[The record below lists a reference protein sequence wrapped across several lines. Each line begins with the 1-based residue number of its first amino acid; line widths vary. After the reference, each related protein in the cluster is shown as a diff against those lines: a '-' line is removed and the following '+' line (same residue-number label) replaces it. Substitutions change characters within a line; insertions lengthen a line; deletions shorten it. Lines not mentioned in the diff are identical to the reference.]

1 MSWRPSRRRPHSA
14 SGAIVES
21 VSFAM
26 PGSAEMRPPFREQ
39 SSSPELDFTDKLKAL
54 RELIASSK
62 SHRQARK
69 SPDKSSSRIMARRSA
84 QNFCEARDEGE
95 KLKFTATSF
104 GRRELAERA
113 ARAGALSDKE
123 LIARGGA
130 GRSLQSGNQF
140 VSGESGGRVGY
151 PDYECDHTLE
161 PELLLD
167 PTGQKCLPPRRH
179 SAAESYSHLLSR
191 DLQLMG
197 LALEQGWLASDRS
210 LAASLSPKRVTFR
223 NDELADSRRTQA
235 SLGYY
240 HHEVPERDWSTP
252 ARTLGSHAVSQ
263 LRGFPDS
270 NEAAVRS
277 YSAGRGHDLLPGA
290 SDVLSVSELKGREL
304 MKEKEAIY
312 KQFSPG
318 EAYTGTSPP
327 EHDYPSSGNAEK
339 PIQTN
344 VQISDK
350 PEKVRARPRSAD
362 LTRRTS
368 SGEVRS
374 GSARTSPRDD
384 GIDSGHWTQLLS
396 QKRDKNASRSVPSS
410 PSTVQ
415 SNVSL
420 ERAQRA
426 SPHTF
431 LLREAAKQLEH
442 QSVQAETATKEAKR
456 KEAHSSQRKA
466 AAENGGDVSHGPE
479 EKLQDDEVADIF
491 RHPRGKKKIIIKR
504 GSVRVVL
511 ETKPDSQQVWQK
523 ISARQSSAEGRVPR
537 EVRSELALARQSSQ
551 DSDDSSVPDST
562 PVIAKDEHIMTLD
575 KLKALLRGRRSE
587 SRPGSQTSSAS
598 MTSPSPMKAFHHSK
612 HPHPHSHDSAAT
624 KSRRDSAGK
633 DSGAEPL
640 SRHEELA
647 HGKARSGDA
656 GGSKPLQRKVIKRP
670 PSFPR
675 SREGSLEKGLPNG
688 DSSCPW
694 SVKAGHVGADA
705 RSLSDALA
713 HSKGDVRAQKPSED
727 RPSSAPQLP
736 SRVSSPSGAGS
747 VKLEGSAIRLGLGNG
762 SSKKK
767 PSSTGSEKADQRRR
781 RPASSTDLTKGSG
794 NKTADAQATAHSL
807 RSSVQRLHQ
816 EVSRRVNQDAYIV
829 QGLMNRADV
838 PSGELGSLPNSHH
851 SEVIQDAESGHV
863 CRRLSFDEDA
873 AAAAVE
879 AKREAASGNSR
890 SQSCIPFGKRLGAGM
905 VDTGSVAS
913 GLDMGGL
920 PHNGRAS
927 AAFWTTSGSKQRQTN
942 ISTNLDDAE
951 DSFVA
956 NIRASRDLATSTPRA
971 DDRHQP
977 AVSAL
982 ASASPA
988 PSQNGQSLGVRGRD
1002 SHSRDT
1008 NVLPERLASRS
1019 LQQKRPASVG
1029 AFPIWPGRGDDVWAS
1044 GGARPF
1050 SWQSLEGV
1058 PSG

>member
-1 MSWRPSRRRPHSA
+1 M
-14 SGAIVES
+14 ES
-21 VSFAM
+21 VPFAM

-39 SSSPELDFTDKLKAL
+39 RSSPELDFTDKLKAL

-104 GRRELAERA
+104 ERRELAERA

-123 LIARGGA
+123 LIAMEGA
-130 GRSLQSGNQF
+130 GMSVESRNEF
-140 VSGESGGRVGY
+140 VSRESSGRVGY
-151 PDYECDHTLE
+151 PGYEHDHTLE

-167 PTGQKCLPPRRH
+167 PNGGKYLPPRPH

-223 NDELADSRRTQA
+223 NDGLTDSRRTGS

-263 LRGFPDS
+263 HRGFPER

-277 YSAGRGHDLLPGA
+277 YSAGRGHDLLPDA
-290 SDVLSVSELKGREL
+290 SAAVSVSELKGREL

-312 KQFSPG
+312 KQYSPG
-318 EAYTGTSPP
+318 EAYMGTSPP
-327 EHDYPSSGNAEK
+327 EHDYPSSGSAEK

-350 PEKVRARPRSAD
+350 PEKVQARPRSAD
-362 LTRRTS
+362 LIRRTS

-396 QKRDKNASRSVPSS
+396 QKRDKNSSRSVPSS

-420 ERAQRA
+420 EHAPRA

-442 QSVQAETATKEAKR
+442 QSVQAETATKQAKH
-456 KEAHSSQRKA
+456 KEAYSSQRKA
-466 AAENGGDVSHGPE
+466 AVENGGDVSHGPE

-523 ISARQSSAEGRVPR
+523 SSARQSSAEGRVPR
-537 EVRSELALARQSSQ
+537 EVRSELALAPQSSQ

-587 SRPGSQTSSAS
+587 SRPSSQTSSAS

-675 SREGSLEKGLPNG
+675 SREGSLEKSLPDDN
-688 DSSCPW
+688 SSCPW

-705 RSLSDALA
+705 RSVSDALA
-713 HSKGDVRAQKPSED
+713 QSKSDVRAPKPSED
-727 RPSSAPQLP
+727 RPSSAPQFSP
-736 SRVSSPSGAGS
+736 GVSSSSVAGS
-747 VKLEGSAIRLGLGNG
+747 TKLEGSAIRQGQGNS
-762 SSKKK
+762 SSKRK

-781 RPASSTDLTKGSG
+781 RSTDLTKGSG
-794 NKTADAQATAHSL
+794 NKTADALATAHSL

-816 EVSRRVNQDAYIV
+816 EVSKRVNQDAYIV

-838 PSGELGSLPNSHH
+838 PSGELGSQTNSHH
-851 SEVIQDAESGHV
+851 SEVIQDTESGHV

-873 AAAAVE
+873 VAAAAAVE
-879 AKREAASGNSR
+879 AKRKATSGNSR

-913 GLDMGGL
+913 GLDMEGL

-942 ISTNLDDAE
+942 ISTNLDNAE

-956 NIRASRDLATSTPRA
+956 NIRASRDLATSTPRI
-971 DDRHQP
+971 DDRHQ
-977 AVSAL
+977 ARVSAL

-988 PSQNGQSLGVRGRD
+988 PSENGQSLGVRGRD

-1029 AFPIWPGRGDDVWAS
+1029 ALPIRPGRGDDVWAS
-1044 GGARPF
+1044 GGAKLS